1 MTGGHS
7 RADSFSDS
15 RGRTEGRSAL
25 PRRRATKMSYSETG
39 GFDTD
44 LALAVQESLRY
55 ARQAEREAKER
66 EDGTISNHVGGERS
80 CMMQSKF
87 TDGTTDECVMQSCAH
102 LKDLLLVN
110 LDLVQHQQEMLT
122 EKEKEIRAVKSENN
136 MLKCRLE
143 RMERRMAMLK
153 QKEDSDF
160 IMGTSVRS
168 PANKSKPESE
178 NSTPAEKGVKRKG
191 NIETES
197 ISKRLALADENDT
210 PCTSS
215 KSHPKHRKR
224 SQLPTQEVSTASPT
238 HTTRQKTTQ
247 IQEAI
252 QPPTPRQKSWTI
264 TSDNSVSY
272 RKKLLPI
279 LKDQKSDNVLRT
291 NEPYFVSHFEPLDED
306 LSYRKDVVQTEDTQ
320 LEVKLPS
327 WRPRKY
333 PSLWVLE
340 GTENLEDEVFVKRH
354 QKLEVEEK
362 RRKRWD
368 LQRLREQKIYEK
380 LKEKE
385 MTAENLKKG
394 EDQHV
399 ESFYP
404 LLDDITHIE
413 VCNKIPVMA
422 FGHALPNLKSEEFD
436 LPWEVDASKGPA
448 RSSRPGRSR

>member
-1 MTGGHS
+1 
-7 RADSFSDS
+7 
-15 RGRTEGRSAL
+15 
-25 PRRRATKMSYSETG
+25 MSYSETG

-87 TDGTTDECVMQSCAH
+87 TDETTDECVMQSCAH

-436 LPWEVDASKGPA
+436 LPWEVDASKGHA

>member
-7 RADSFSDS
+7 RADSFIES

-87 TDGTTDECVMQSCAH
+87 TDETTDECVMQSCAH

-436 LPWEVDASKGPA
+436 LPWEVDASKGHA

>member
-87 TDGTTDECVMQSCAH
+87 TDETTDECVMQSCAH

-178 NSTPAEKGVKRKG
+178 NSTTAEKGVKRKG

-436 LPWEVDASKGPA
+436 LPWEVDASKGHA

>member
-1 MTGGHS
+1 
-7 RADSFSDS
+7 
-15 RGRTEGRSAL
+15 
-25 PRRRATKMSYSETG
+25 
-39 GFDTD
+39 
-44 LALAVQESLRY
+44 
-55 ARQAEREAKER
+55 
-66 EDGTISNHVGGERS
+66 
-80 CMMQSKF
+80 
-87 TDGTTDECVMQSCAH
+87 
-102 LKDLLLVN
+102 
-110 LDLVQHQQEMLT
+110 
-122 EKEKEIRAVKSENN
+122 
-136 MLKCRLE
+136 
-143 RMERRMAMLK
+143 MLK

-178 NSTPAEKGVKRKG
+178 YSTPAEKGVKRKG

-436 LPWEVDASKGPA
+436 LPWEVDASKGHA

>member
-87 TDGTTDECVMQSCAH
+87 TDETTDECVMQSCAH

-279 LKDQKSDNVLRT
+279 LEDQKSDNVLRT

-436 LPWEVDASKGPA
+436 LPWEVDASKGHA